1 MTIPNFQN
9 VTLGNTKSGVV
20 QLRPVTKSVVQTS
33 TSDVKTISGP
43 VKKLIPQ
50 NKGIVTK
57 FILGGQQGPVVLS
70 SQANE
75 TAQPQQI
82 KLVTSSLATNT
93 LGTTAKTI
101 TLAQAQQMGL
111 LTSSKVQQI
120 VPQSTK
126 AATINKTIQGKTIKV
141 VPNVKS
147 PTKILPAPAQKVQT
161 VKGAQRVIIRQG
173 TQIKGGTI
181 VGSGMNQVIRIPASQ
196 TINPG
201 QIHQVNI
208 PGKGVQYIRFMTAT
222 TAPSNST
229 ATTTVTT
236 VKTVTPTTSTTQK
249 AQVVPVASIAV
260 NRQTTS
266 KTTVVPTTGTS
277 NIIKV
282 KKFLFGRNSE
292 KYSRK
297 VNAKN
302 SCFL

>member
-1 MTIPNFQN
+1 M
-9 VTLGNTKSGVV
+9 
-20 QLRPVTKSVVQTS
+20 
-33 TSDVKTISGP
+33 
-43 VKKLIPQ
+43 
-50 NKGIVTK
+50 
-57 FILGGQQGPVVLS
+57 VLT

-82 KLVTSSLATNT
+82 KLVSSIAANT

-120 VPQSTK
+120 VPQSPTK
-126 AATINKTIQGKTIKV
+126 TTTVNKTIQGKTIKV

-147 PTKILPAPAQKVQT
+147 PTKILPAPVQGQKVQT
-161 VKGAQRVIIRQG
+161 TKGAQRVIIRQG

-222 TAPSNST
+222 TTPSNST
-229 ATTTVTT
+229 STNSVST
-236 VKTVTPTTSTTQK
+236 VKTITQTTSTTQK

-260 NRQTTS
+260 SRQNVAKTTS
-266 KTTVVPTTGTS
+266 TTAGS
-277 NIIKV
+277 NVIKV
-282 KKFLFGRNSE
+282 LPMNTTQTRPVAPKPTSGQRILIPAANTVSRTGQPLASISASALSQIQGIIYNIPNNLLSCLIFLINFRSNFAF
-292 KYSRK
+292 R
-297 VNAKN
+297 
-302 SCFL
+302 